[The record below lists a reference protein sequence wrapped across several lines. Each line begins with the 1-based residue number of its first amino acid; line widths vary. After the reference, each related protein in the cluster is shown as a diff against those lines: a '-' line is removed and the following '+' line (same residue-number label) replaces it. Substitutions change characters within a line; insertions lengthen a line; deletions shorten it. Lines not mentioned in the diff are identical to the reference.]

1 MILALILFIITY
13 LLMMIFST
21 KREIIVIISSILFTL
36 LGIINFK
43 EAITAINYDALLIII
58 GTMGIVGFFIE
69 SKMPCLMADY
79 LLTKVTDT
87 KWAIVVLAMLA
98 GIVSAFVDNVA
109 TVLMVAPIGLA
120 ICKKLNI
127 SPVNALIAISVSSNL
142 QGAATLIGDTTSIIL
157 GSYANMNFVE
167 FFFVEGKPSIFFAVE
182 LGAIVTIPVMLFLF
196 RKYKT
201 KIPKGEITKISDYIT
216 RVNIILFNPDDL
228 KLIKDTPSTRR
239 KMLNIEISG
248 INSEYLQLLTNY
260 NKILKQRNAY
270 LKALSKKKK
279 LETPFLNI
287 LTEQLVDVGL
297 KIMWIRED
305 FINNINS
312 YISDIYYK
320 ITHKGSLKVLY
331 KSEFKG
337 KNKEEIMKMFKKN
350 ISREIFL
357 GKTLFGI
364 QHDDLEFKI
373 NEEVVKEFSSV
384 GEQKNSIISFK
395 LAEIKNIEIKLHKK
409 PILIL
414 DDLFSELDREKI
426 NNILNLIDTDLQTF
440 ITTTEISNVDKKLLE
455 TSKIFHVIDGKVEE
469 E

>member
-157 GSYANMNFVE
+157 GSYANMNFVK

-201 KIPKGEITKISDYIT
+201 KIPKGEITKISDYFPTIL
-216 RVNIILFNPDDL
+216 IILNIVL
-228 KLIKDTPSTRR
+228 LI
-239 KMLNIEISG
+239 
-248 INSEYLQLLTNY
+248 INS
-260 NKILKQRNAY
+260 
-270 LKALSKKKK
+270 
-279 LETPFLNI
+279 FLP
-287 LTEQLVDVGL
+287 T
-297 KIMWIRED
+297 
-305 FINNINS
+305 
-312 YISDIYYK
+312 
-320 ITHKGSLKVLY
+320 
-331 KSEFKG
+331 
-337 KNKEEIMKMFKKN
+337 
-350 ISREIFL
+350 
-357 GKTLFGI
+357 
-364 QHDDLEFKI
+364 
-373 NEEVVKEFSSV
+373 
-384 GEQKNSIISFK
+384 NSIITNGVVCIALYIIGIIYYFIRKRNFK
-395 LAEIKNIEIKLHKK
+395 IIKNSLKAIDLKTIIMLAGIFVVIAGITKAGLIQQLSNIFIKIGK
-409 PILIL
+409 
-414 DDLFSELDREKI
+414 
-426 NNILNLIDTDLQTF
+426 NNIFIIYTVITFGSVLLSSFIDNIPYVATMLPVVSQIATTANAPIYLLYFGLLSGATLGGNLTPIGASAN
-440 ITTTEISNVDKKLLE
+440 ITTIAILKKEGYNVKLKDYF
-455 TSKIFHVIDGKVEE
+455 KIGIPFTLAAVITGYLYIWFVWGK
-469 E
+469 

>member
-79 LLTKVTDT
+79 LLKKVTDT

-127 SPVNALIAISVSSNL
+127 LPVNALIAISVSSNL

-201 KIPKGEITKISDYIT
+201 KIPKGEITKISDYFPTIL
-216 RVNIILFNPDDL
+216 IILNIVL
-228 KLIKDTPSTRR
+228 LI
-239 KMLNIEISG
+239 
-248 INSEYLQLLTNY
+248 INS
-260 NKILKQRNAY
+260 
-270 LKALSKKKK
+270 
-279 LETPFLNI
+279 FLP
-287 LTEQLVDVGL
+287 T
-297 KIMWIRED
+297 
-305 FINNINS
+305 
-312 YISDIYYK
+312 
-320 ITHKGSLKVLY
+320 
-331 KSEFKG
+331 
-337 KNKEEIMKMFKKN
+337 
-350 ISREIFL
+350 
-357 GKTLFGI
+357 
-364 QHDDLEFKI
+364 
-373 NEEVVKEFSSV
+373 
-384 GEQKNSIISFK
+384 NSIITNGVICIALYIIGIIYYIIRKRNFK
-395 LAEIKNIEIKLHKK
+395 IIKNSLKAIDLKTIIMLAGIFVVIAGITKAGLIQQLSNIFIKIGK
-409 PILIL
+409 
-414 DDLFSELDREKI
+414 
-426 NNILNLIDTDLQTF
+426 NNIFIIYTVITFGSVFLSSFIDNIPYVATMLPVVSQIATTANAPIYLLYFGLLSGATLGGNLTPIGASAN
-440 ITTTEISNVDKKLLE
+440 ITTIALLKKEGYNVKLKDYF
-455 TSKIFHVIDGKVEE
+455 KIGIPFTLAAVITGYLYIWFVWGE
-469 E
+469 

>member
-21 KREIIVIISSILFTL
+21 KREIIVIIISILFTL

-201 KIPKGEITKISDYIT
+201 KIPKGEITKISDYFPTIL
-216 RVNIILFNPDDL
+216 IILNIVL
-228 KLIKDTPSTRR
+228 LI
-239 KMLNIEISG
+239 
-248 INSEYLQLLTNY
+248 INS
-260 NKILKQRNAY
+260 
-270 LKALSKKKK
+270 
-279 LETPFLNI
+279 FLP
-287 LTEQLVDVGL
+287 T
-297 KIMWIRED
+297 
-305 FINNINS
+305 
-312 YISDIYYK
+312 
-320 ITHKGSLKVLY
+320 
-331 KSEFKG
+331 
-337 KNKEEIMKMFKKN
+337 
-350 ISREIFL
+350 
-357 GKTLFGI
+357 
-364 QHDDLEFKI
+364 
-373 NEEVVKEFSSV
+373 
-384 GEQKNSIISFK
+384 NSIITNGVICIALYIIGIIYYIIRKRNFK
-395 LAEIKNIEIKLHKK
+395 IIKNSLKAIDLKTIIMLAGIFVVIAGITKAGLIQQLSNIFIKIGK
-409 PILIL
+409 
-414 DDLFSELDREKI
+414 
-426 NNILNLIDTDLQTF
+426 NNIFIIYTVITFGSVFLSSFIDNIPYVATMLPVVSQIATTANAPIYLLYFGLLSGATLGGNLTPIGASAN
-440 ITTTEISNVDKKLLE
+440 ITTIAILKKEGYNVKLKDYF
-455 TSKIFHVIDGKVEE
+455 KIGIPFTLAAVITGYLYIWFVWGK
-469 E
+469 

>member
-157 GSYANMNFVE
+157 GSYANMNFVK

-201 KIPKGEITKISDYIT
+201 KIPKGEITKISDYFPTIL
-216 RVNIILFNPDDL
+216 IILNIVI
-228 KLIKDTPSTRR
+228 LI
-239 KMLNIEISG
+239 
-248 INSEYLQLLTNY
+248 INS
-260 NKILKQRNAY
+260 
-270 LKALSKKKK
+270 
-279 LETPFLNI
+279 FLP
-287 LTEQLVDVGL
+287 T
-297 KIMWIRED
+297 
-305 FINNINS
+305 
-312 YISDIYYK
+312 
-320 ITHKGSLKVLY
+320 
-331 KSEFKG
+331 
-337 KNKEEIMKMFKKN
+337 
-350 ISREIFL
+350 
-357 GKTLFGI
+357 
-364 QHDDLEFKI
+364 
-373 NEEVVKEFSSV
+373 
-384 GEQKNSIISFK
+384 NSIITNGVVCIALYIIGIIYYIIRKRNFK
-395 LAEIKNIEIKLHKK
+395 IIKNSLKAIDLKTIIMLAGIFVVIAGITKAGLIQQLSNIFIKIGK
-409 PILIL
+409 
-414 DDLFSELDREKI
+414 
-426 NNILNLIDTDLQTF
+426 NNIFIIYTVITFGSVFLSSFIDNIPYVATMLPVVSQIATTANAPIYLLYFGLLSGATLGGNLTPIGASAN
-440 ITTTEISNVDKKLLE
+440 ITTIAILKKEGYNVKLKDYF
-455 TSKIFHVIDGKVEE
+455 KIGIPFTLAAVITGYLYIWFVWGK
-469 E
+469 

>member
-201 KIPKGEITKISDYIT
+201 KIPKGEITKISDYFPTILIILNIVLLT
-216 RVNIILFNPDDL
+216 INSILPTKNIITNGVICIALYIIGIIYYIIRKRNFKIIKNSLKAIDL
-228 KLIKDTPSTRR
+228 KTIIMLAGIFVVIAGITKAGLIQQLSNIFIKIGKNNIFIIYTVITFGSVFLSSFIDNIPYVATMLPVVSQIATTANAPIYLLYFGLLSGATLGGNLTPIGASA
-239 KMLNIEISG
+239 NITTIA
-248 INSEYLQLLTNY
+248 
-260 NKILKQRNAY
+260 ILKKEGYNVK
-270 LKALSKKKK
+270 LK
-279 LETPFLNI
+279 
-287 LTEQLVDVGL
+287 D
-297 KIMWIRED
+297 
-305 FINNINS
+305 
-312 YISDIYYK
+312 Y
-320 ITHKGSLKVLY
+320 
-331 KSEFKG
+331 
-337 KNKEEIMKMFKKN
+337 
-350 ISREIFL
+350 
-357 GKTLFGI
+357 
-364 QHDDLEFKI
+364 FKI
-373 NEEVVKEFSSV
+373 GIPFTLAAVITGYLYIWFVW
-384 GEQKNSIISFK
+384 GE
-395 LAEIKNIEIKLHKK
+395 
-409 PILIL
+409 
-414 DDLFSELDREKI
+414 
-426 NNILNLIDTDLQTF
+426 
-440 ITTTEISNVDKKLLE
+440 
-455 TSKIFHVIDGKVEE
+455 
-469 E
+469 

>member
-87 KWAIVVLAMLA
+87 KWAIVALAMLA

-201 KIPKGEITKISDYIT
+201 KIPKGEITKISDYFPTIL
-216 RVNIILFNPDDL
+216 IILNIVL
-228 KLIKDTPSTRR
+228 LI
-239 KMLNIEISG
+239 
-248 INSEYLQLLTNY
+248 INS
-260 NKILKQRNAY
+260 
-270 LKALSKKKK
+270 
-279 LETPFLNI
+279 FLP
-287 LTEQLVDVGL
+287 T
-297 KIMWIRED
+297 
-305 FINNINS
+305 
-312 YISDIYYK
+312 
-320 ITHKGSLKVLY
+320 
-331 KSEFKG
+331 
-337 KNKEEIMKMFKKN
+337 
-350 ISREIFL
+350 
-357 GKTLFGI
+357 
-364 QHDDLEFKI
+364 
-373 NEEVVKEFSSV
+373 
-384 GEQKNSIISFK
+384 NSIITNGVICIALYIIGIIYYIIRKRNFK
-395 LAEIKNIEIKLHKK
+395 IIKNSLKAIDLKTIIMLAGIFVVIAGITKAGLIQQLSNIFIKIGK
-409 PILIL
+409 
-414 DDLFSELDREKI
+414 
-426 NNILNLIDTDLQTF
+426 NNIFIIYTVITFGSVFLSSFIDNIPYVATMLPVVSQIATTANAPIYLLYFGLLSGATLGGNLTPIGASAN
-440 ITTTEISNVDKKLLE
+440 ITTIAILKKEGYNVKLKDYF
-455 TSKIFHVIDGKVEE
+455 KIGIPFTLAAVITGYLYIWFVWGE
-469 E
+469 

>member
-43 EAITAINYDALLIII
+43 EAIMAINYDALLIII

-201 KIPKGEITKISDYIT
+201 KIPKGGITKISDYFPTIL
-216 RVNIILFNPDDL
+216 IILNIVL
-228 KLIKDTPSTRR
+228 LI
-239 KMLNIEISG
+239 
-248 INSEYLQLLTNY
+248 INS
-260 NKILKQRNAY
+260 
-270 LKALSKKKK
+270 
-279 LETPFLNI
+279 FLP
-287 LTEQLVDVGL
+287 T
-297 KIMWIRED
+297 
-305 FINNINS
+305 
-312 YISDIYYK
+312 
-320 ITHKGSLKVLY
+320 
-331 KSEFKG
+331 
-337 KNKEEIMKMFKKN
+337 
-350 ISREIFL
+350 
-357 GKTLFGI
+357 
-364 QHDDLEFKI
+364 
-373 NEEVVKEFSSV
+373 
-384 GEQKNSIISFK
+384 NSIITNGVICIALYIIGIIYYIIRKRNFK
-395 LAEIKNIEIKLHKK
+395 IIKNSLKAIDLKTIIMLAGIFVVIAGITKAGLIQQLSNIFIKIGK
-409 PILIL
+409 
-414 DDLFSELDREKI
+414 
-426 NNILNLIDTDLQTF
+426 NNIFIIYTVITFGSVFLSSFIDNIPYVATMLPVVSQIATTANAPIYLLYFGLLSGATLGGNLTPIGASAN
-440 ITTTEISNVDKKLLE
+440 ITTIAILKKEGYNVKLKDYF
-455 TSKIFHVIDGKVEE
+455 KIGIPFTLAAVITGYLYIWFVWGE
-469 E
+469 

>member
-157 GSYANMNFVE
+157 GSYANMNFVK

-182 LGAIVTIPVMLFLF
+182 LGAIDTIPVMLFLF

-201 KIPKGEITKISDYIT
+201 KIPKGGITKISDYFPTIL
-216 RVNIILFNPDDL
+216 IILNIVL
-228 KLIKDTPSTRR
+228 LI
-239 KMLNIEISG
+239 
-248 INSEYLQLLTNY
+248 INS
-260 NKILKQRNAY
+260 
-270 LKALSKKKK
+270 
-279 LETPFLNI
+279 FLP
-287 LTEQLVDVGL
+287 T
-297 KIMWIRED
+297 
-305 FINNINS
+305 
-312 YISDIYYK
+312 
-320 ITHKGSLKVLY
+320 
-331 KSEFKG
+331 
-337 KNKEEIMKMFKKN
+337 
-350 ISREIFL
+350 
-357 GKTLFGI
+357 
-364 QHDDLEFKI
+364 
-373 NEEVVKEFSSV
+373 
-384 GEQKNSIISFK
+384 NSIITNGVICIALYIIGIIYYIIRKRNFK
-395 LAEIKNIEIKLHKK
+395 IIKNSLKAIDLKTIIMLAGIFVVIAGITKAGLIQQLSNIFIKIGK
-409 PILIL
+409 
-414 DDLFSELDREKI
+414 
-426 NNILNLIDTDLQTF
+426 NNIFIIYTVITFGSVFLSSFIDNIPYVATMLPVVSQIATTANAPIYLLYFGLLSGATLGGNLTPIGASAN
-440 ITTTEISNVDKKLLE
+440 ITTIAILKKEGYNVKLKDYF
-455 TSKIFHVIDGKVEE
+455 KIGIPFTFAAVITGYLYIWFVWGK
-469 E
+469 

>member
-201 KIPKGEITKISDYIT
+201 KIPKGEITKISDYFPTIL
-216 RVNIILFNPDDL
+216 IILNIVL
-228 KLIKDTPSTRR
+228 LI
-239 KMLNIEISG
+239 
-248 INSEYLQLLTNY
+248 INS
-260 NKILKQRNAY
+260 
-270 LKALSKKKK
+270 
-279 LETPFLNI
+279 FLP
-287 LTEQLVDVGL
+287 T
-297 KIMWIRED
+297 
-305 FINNINS
+305 
-312 YISDIYYK
+312 
-320 ITHKGSLKVLY
+320 
-331 KSEFKG
+331 
-337 KNKEEIMKMFKKN
+337 
-350 ISREIFL
+350 
-357 GKTLFGI
+357 
-364 QHDDLEFKI
+364 
-373 NEEVVKEFSSV
+373 
-384 GEQKNSIISFK
+384 NSIITNGVICIALYIIGIIYYIIRKRNFK
-395 LAEIKNIEIKLHKK
+395 IIKNSLKAIDLKTIIMLAGIFVVIAGITKAGLIQQLSNIFIKIGK
-409 PILIL
+409 
-414 DDLFSELDREKI
+414 
-426 NNILNLIDTDLQTF
+426 NNIFIIYTVITFGSVFLSSFIDNIPYVATMLPVVSQIATTANAPIYLLYFGLLSGATLGGNLTPIGASANITMIAILKKEGYNVKLKDYFKIGIPFTF
-440 ITTTEISNVDKKLLE
+440 AAVITGYLYIWFVW
-455 TSKIFHVIDGKVEE
+455 GK
-469 E
+469 

>member
-79 LLTKVTDT
+79 LLKKVTDT

-201 KIPKGEITKISDYIT
+201 KIPKGEITKISDYFPTIL
-216 RVNIILFNPDDL
+216 IILNIVL
-228 KLIKDTPSTRR
+228 LI
-239 KMLNIEISG
+239 
-248 INSEYLQLLTNY
+248 INS
-260 NKILKQRNAY
+260 
-270 LKALSKKKK
+270 
-279 LETPFLNI
+279 FLP
-287 LTEQLVDVGL
+287 T
-297 KIMWIRED
+297 
-305 FINNINS
+305 
-312 YISDIYYK
+312 
-320 ITHKGSLKVLY
+320 
-331 KSEFKG
+331 
-337 KNKEEIMKMFKKN
+337 
-350 ISREIFL
+350 
-357 GKTLFGI
+357 
-364 QHDDLEFKI
+364 
-373 NEEVVKEFSSV
+373 
-384 GEQKNSIISFK
+384 NSIITNGVICIALYIIGIIYYIIRKRNFK
-395 LAEIKNIEIKLHKK
+395 IIKNSLKAIDLKTIIMLAGIFVVIAGITKAGLIQQLSNIFIKIGK
-409 PILIL
+409 
-414 DDLFSELDREKI
+414 
-426 NNILNLIDTDLQTF
+426 NNIFIIYTVITFGSVSLSSFIDNIPYVATMLPVVSQIATTANAPIYLLYFGLLSGATLGGNLTPIGASAN
-440 ITTTEISNVDKKLLE
+440 ITTIAILKKEGYNVKLKDYF
-455 TSKIFHVIDGKVEE
+455 KIGIPFTLAAVITGYLYIWFVWGE
-469 E
+469 

>member
-157 GSYANMNFVE
+157 GSYANMNFVK

-201 KIPKGEITKISDYIT
+201 KIPKGEITKISDYFPTIL
-216 RVNIILFNPDDL
+216 IILNIVL
-228 KLIKDTPSTRR
+228 LI
-239 KMLNIEISG
+239 
-248 INSEYLQLLTNY
+248 INS
-260 NKILKQRNAY
+260 
-270 LKALSKKKK
+270 
-279 LETPFLNI
+279 FLP
-287 LTEQLVDVGL
+287 T
-297 KIMWIRED
+297 
-305 FINNINS
+305 
-312 YISDIYYK
+312 
-320 ITHKGSLKVLY
+320 
-331 KSEFKG
+331 
-337 KNKEEIMKMFKKN
+337 
-350 ISREIFL
+350 
-357 GKTLFGI
+357 
-364 QHDDLEFKI
+364 
-373 NEEVVKEFSSV
+373 
-384 GEQKNSIISFK
+384 NSIITNGVVCIALYIIGIIYYIIRKRNFK
-395 LAEIKNIEIKLHKK
+395 IIKNSLKAIDLKTIIMLAGIFVVIAGITKAGLIQQLSNIFIKIGK
-409 PILIL
+409 
-414 DDLFSELDREKI
+414 
-426 NNILNLIDTDLQTF
+426 NNIFIIYTVITFGSVFLSSFIDNIPYVATMLPVVSQIATTANAPIYLLYFGLLTGATLGGNLTPIGASAN
-440 ITTTEISNVDKKLLE
+440 ITTIAILKKEGYNVKLKDYF
-455 TSKIFHVIDGKVEE
+455 KIGIPFTLAAVITGYLYIWFVWGK
-469 E
+469 

>member
-157 GSYANMNFVE
+157 GSYANMNFVK

-201 KIPKGEITKISDYIT
+201 KIPKGGITKISDYFPTIL
-216 RVNIILFNPDDL
+216 IILNIVL
-228 KLIKDTPSTRR
+228 LI
-239 KMLNIEISG
+239 
-248 INSEYLQLLTNY
+248 INS
-260 NKILKQRNAY
+260 
-270 LKALSKKKK
+270 
-279 LETPFLNI
+279 FLP
-287 LTEQLVDVGL
+287 T
-297 KIMWIRED
+297 
-305 FINNINS
+305 
-312 YISDIYYK
+312 
-320 ITHKGSLKVLY
+320 
-331 KSEFKG
+331 
-337 KNKEEIMKMFKKN
+337 
-350 ISREIFL
+350 
-357 GKTLFGI
+357 
-364 QHDDLEFKI
+364 
-373 NEEVVKEFSSV
+373 
-384 GEQKNSIISFK
+384 NSIITNGVVCIALYIIGIIYYIIRKRNFK
-395 LAEIKNIEIKLHKK
+395 IIKNSLKAIDLKTIIMLAGIFVVIAGITKAGLIQQLSNIFIKIGK
-409 PILIL
+409 
-414 DDLFSELDREKI
+414 
-426 NNILNLIDTDLQTF
+426 NNIFIIYTVITFGSVFLSSFIDNIPYVATMLPVVSQIATTANAPIYLLYFGLLSGATLGGNLTPIGASAN
-440 ITTTEISNVDKKLLE
+440 ITTIAILKKEGYNVKLKDYF
-455 TSKIFHVIDGKVEE
+455 KIGIPFTLAAVITGYLYIWFVWGK
-469 E
+469 

>member
-58 GTMGIVGFFIE
+58 GTMGIAGFFIE

-109 TVLMVAPIGLA
+109 TILMVAPIGLA

-157 GSYANMNFVE
+157 GSYANMNFVK

-201 KIPKGEITKISDYIT
+201 KIPKGEITKISDYFPTIL
-216 RVNIILFNPDDL
+216 IILNIVL
-228 KLIKDTPSTRR
+228 LI
-239 KMLNIEISG
+239 
-248 INSEYLQLLTNY
+248 INS
-260 NKILKQRNAY
+260 
-270 LKALSKKKK
+270 
-279 LETPFLNI
+279 FLP
-287 LTEQLVDVGL
+287 T
-297 KIMWIRED
+297 
-305 FINNINS
+305 
-312 YISDIYYK
+312 
-320 ITHKGSLKVLY
+320 
-331 KSEFKG
+331 
-337 KNKEEIMKMFKKN
+337 
-350 ISREIFL
+350 
-357 GKTLFGI
+357 
-364 QHDDLEFKI
+364 
-373 NEEVVKEFSSV
+373 
-384 GEQKNSIISFK
+384 NSIITNGVVCIALYIIGIIYYIIRKRNFK
-395 LAEIKNIEIKLHKK
+395 IIKNSLKAIDLKTIIMLAGIFVVIAGITKAGLIQQLSNIFIKIGK
-409 PILIL
+409 
-414 DDLFSELDREKI
+414 
-426 NNILNLIDTDLQTF
+426 NNIFIIYTVITFGSVFLSSFIDNIPYVATMLPVVSQIATTANAPIYLLYFGLLSGATLGGNLTPIGASAN
-440 ITTTEISNVDKKLLE
+440 ITTIAILKKEGYNVKLKDYF
-455 TSKIFHVIDGKVEE
+455 KIGIPFTLAAVITGYLYIWFVWGK
-469 E
+469 

>member
-182 LGAIVTIPVMLFLF
+182 FGAIVTIPVMLFLF

-201 KIPKGEITKISDYIT
+201 KIPKGEITKISDYFPTIL
-216 RVNIILFNPDDL
+216 IILNIVL
-228 KLIKDTPSTRR
+228 LI
-239 KMLNIEISG
+239 
-248 INSEYLQLLTNY
+248 INS
-260 NKILKQRNAY
+260 
-270 LKALSKKKK
+270 
-279 LETPFLNI
+279 FLP
-287 LTEQLVDVGL
+287 T
-297 KIMWIRED
+297 
-305 FINNINS
+305 
-312 YISDIYYK
+312 
-320 ITHKGSLKVLY
+320 
-331 KSEFKG
+331 
-337 KNKEEIMKMFKKN
+337 
-350 ISREIFL
+350 
-357 GKTLFGI
+357 
-364 QHDDLEFKI
+364 
-373 NEEVVKEFSSV
+373 
-384 GEQKNSIISFK
+384 NSIITNGVICIALYIIGIIYYIIRKRNFK
-395 LAEIKNIEIKLHKK
+395 IIKNSLKAIDLKTIIMLAGIFVVIAGITKAGLIQQLSNIFIKIGK
-409 PILIL
+409 
-414 DDLFSELDREKI
+414 
-426 NNILNLIDTDLQTF
+426 NNIFIIYTVITFGSVFLSSFIDNIPYVATMLPVVSQIATTANAPIYLLYFGLLSGATLGGNLTPIGASAN
-440 ITTTEISNVDKKLLE
+440 ITTIAILKKEGYNVKLKDYF
-455 TSKIFHVIDGKVEE
+455 KIGIPFTLAAVITGYLYIWFVWGE
-469 E
+469 

>member
-142 QGAATLIGDTTSIIL
+142 QGAATLIGDTTSTIL

-201 KIPKGEITKISDYIT
+201 KIPKGGITKISDYFPTIL
-216 RVNIILFNPDDL
+216 IILNIVL
-228 KLIKDTPSTRR
+228 LI
-239 KMLNIEISG
+239 
-248 INSEYLQLLTNY
+248 INS
-260 NKILKQRNAY
+260 
-270 LKALSKKKK
+270 
-279 LETPFLNI
+279 FLP
-287 LTEQLVDVGL
+287 T
-297 KIMWIRED
+297 
-305 FINNINS
+305 
-312 YISDIYYK
+312 
-320 ITHKGSLKVLY
+320 
-331 KSEFKG
+331 
-337 KNKEEIMKMFKKN
+337 
-350 ISREIFL
+350 
-357 GKTLFGI
+357 
-364 QHDDLEFKI
+364 
-373 NEEVVKEFSSV
+373 
-384 GEQKNSIISFK
+384 NSIITNGVVCIALYIIGIIYYIIRKRNFK
-395 LAEIKNIEIKLHKK
+395 IIKNSLKAIDLKTIIMLAGIFVVIAGITKAGLIQQLSNIFIKIGK
-409 PILIL
+409 
-414 DDLFSELDREKI
+414 
-426 NNILNLIDTDLQTF
+426 NNIFIIYTVITFGSVFLSSFIDNIPYVATMLPVVSQIATTANAPIYLLYFGLLSGATLGGNLTPIGASAN
-440 ITTTEISNVDKKLLE
+440 ITTIAILKKEGYNVKLKDYF
-455 TSKIFHVIDGKVEE
+455 KIGIPFTLAAVITGYLYIWFVWGK
-469 E
+469 

>member
-201 KIPKGEITKISDYIT
+201 KIPKGEITKISDYFPTIL
-216 RVNIILFNPDDL
+216 IILNIVL
-228 KLIKDTPSTRR
+228 LI
-239 KMLNIEISG
+239 
-248 INSEYLQLLTNY
+248 INS
-260 NKILKQRNAY
+260 
-270 LKALSKKKK
+270 
-279 LETPFLNI
+279 FLP
-287 LTEQLVDVGL
+287 T
-297 KIMWIRED
+297 
-305 FINNINS
+305 
-312 YISDIYYK
+312 
-320 ITHKGSLKVLY
+320 
-331 KSEFKG
+331 
-337 KNKEEIMKMFKKN
+337 
-350 ISREIFL
+350 
-357 GKTLFGI
+357 
-364 QHDDLEFKI
+364 
-373 NEEVVKEFSSV
+373 
-384 GEQKNSIISFK
+384 NSIITNGVICIALYIIGIIYYIIRKRNFK
-395 LAEIKNIEIKLHKK
+395 IIKNSLKAIDLKTIIMLAGIFVVIAGITKAGLIQQLSNIFIKIGK
-409 PILIL
+409 
-414 DDLFSELDREKI
+414 
-426 NNILNLIDTDLQTF
+426 NNIFIIYTVITFGSVFLSSFIDNIPYVATMLPVVSQIATTANTPIYLLYFGLLSGATLGGNLTPIGASAN
-440 ITTTEISNVDKKLLE
+440 ITTIAILKKEGYNVKLKDYF
-455 TSKIFHVIDGKVEE
+455 KIGIPFTLAAVITGYLYIWFVWGE
-469 E
+469 

>member
-69 SKMPCLMADY
+69 SKMPCLMADC

-201 KIPKGEITKISDYIT
+201 KIPKGEITKISDYFPTIL
-216 RVNIILFNPDDL
+216 IILNIVL
-228 KLIKDTPSTRR
+228 LI
-239 KMLNIEISG
+239 
-248 INSEYLQLLTNY
+248 INS
-260 NKILKQRNAY
+260 
-270 LKALSKKKK
+270 
-279 LETPFLNI
+279 FLP
-287 LTEQLVDVGL
+287 T
-297 KIMWIRED
+297 
-305 FINNINS
+305 
-312 YISDIYYK
+312 
-320 ITHKGSLKVLY
+320 
-331 KSEFKG
+331 
-337 KNKEEIMKMFKKN
+337 
-350 ISREIFL
+350 
-357 GKTLFGI
+357 
-364 QHDDLEFKI
+364 
-373 NEEVVKEFSSV
+373 
-384 GEQKNSIISFK
+384 NSIITNGVICIALYIIGIIYYIIRKRNFK
-395 LAEIKNIEIKLHKK
+395 IIKNSLKAIDLKTIIMLAGIFVVIAGITKAGLIQQLSNIFIKIGK
-409 PILIL
+409 
-414 DDLFSELDREKI
+414 
-426 NNILNLIDTDLQTF
+426 NNIFIIYTVITFGSVFLSSFIDNIPYVATMLPVVSQIATTANAPIYLLYFGLLSGATLGGNLTPIGASAN
-440 ITTTEISNVDKKLLE
+440 ITTIAILKKEGYNVKLKDYF
-455 TSKIFHVIDGKVEE
+455 KIGIPFTLAAVITGYLYIWFVWGK
-469 E
+469 

>member
-98 GIVSAFVDNVA
+98 GIVSSFVDNVA

-201 KIPKGEITKISDYIT
+201 KIPKGEITKISDYFPTIL
-216 RVNIILFNPDDL
+216 IILNIVL
-228 KLIKDTPSTRR
+228 LI
-239 KMLNIEISG
+239 
-248 INSEYLQLLTNY
+248 INS
-260 NKILKQRNAY
+260 
-270 LKALSKKKK
+270 
-279 LETPFLNI
+279 FLP
-287 LTEQLVDVGL
+287 T
-297 KIMWIRED
+297 
-305 FINNINS
+305 
-312 YISDIYYK
+312 
-320 ITHKGSLKVLY
+320 
-331 KSEFKG
+331 
-337 KNKEEIMKMFKKN
+337 
-350 ISREIFL
+350 
-357 GKTLFGI
+357 
-364 QHDDLEFKI
+364 
-373 NEEVVKEFSSV
+373 
-384 GEQKNSIISFK
+384 NSIITNGVVCIALYIIGIIYYIIRKRNFK
-395 LAEIKNIEIKLHKK
+395 IIKNSLKAIDLKTIIMLAGIFVVIAGITKAGLIQQLSNIFIKIGK
-409 PILIL
+409 
-414 DDLFSELDREKI
+414 
-426 NNILNLIDTDLQTF
+426 NNIFIIYTVITFGSVFLSSFIDNIPYVATMLPVVSQ
-440 ITTTEISNVDKKLLE
+440 ITTTANAPIYLLYFGLLSGATLGGNLTPIGASANITTIAILKKEGYNVKLKDYF
-455 TSKIFHVIDGKVEE
+455 KIGIPFTLAAVITGYLYIWFVWGE
-469 E
+469 

>member
-201 KIPKGEITKISDYIT
+201 KIPKGEITKISDYFPTIL
-216 RVNIILFNPDDL
+216 IILNIVLLIINSFLPTNSLITNGVICIALYIIGIIYYIIRKRNFKIIKNSLKAIDL
-228 KLIKDTPSTRR
+228 KTIIMLAGIFVVIAGITKAGLIQQLSNIFIKIGKNNIFIIYTVITFGSVFLSSFIDNIPYVATMLPVVSQIATTANAPIYLLYFGLLSGATLGGNLTPIGASA
-239 KMLNIEISG
+239 NITTIA
-248 INSEYLQLLTNY
+248 
-260 NKILKQRNAY
+260 ILKKEGYNVK
-270 LKALSKKKK
+270 LK
-279 LETPFLNI
+279 
-287 LTEQLVDVGL
+287 D
-297 KIMWIRED
+297 
-305 FINNINS
+305 
-312 YISDIYYK
+312 Y
-320 ITHKGSLKVLY
+320 
-331 KSEFKG
+331 
-337 KNKEEIMKMFKKN
+337 
-350 ISREIFL
+350 
-357 GKTLFGI
+357 
-364 QHDDLEFKI
+364 FKI
-373 NEEVVKEFSSV
+373 GIPFTLAAVITGYLYIWFVW
-384 GEQKNSIISFK
+384 GE
-395 LAEIKNIEIKLHKK
+395 
-409 PILIL
+409 
-414 DDLFSELDREKI
+414 
-426 NNILNLIDTDLQTF
+426 
-440 ITTTEISNVDKKLLE
+440 
-455 TSKIFHVIDGKVEE
+455 
-469 E
+469 

>member
-58 GTMGIVGFFIE
+58 GTMGIVGLFIE

-79 LLTKVTDT
+79 LLKKVTDT

-201 KIPKGEITKISDYIT
+201 KIPKGEITKISDYFPTIL
-216 RVNIILFNPDDL
+216 IILNIVL
-228 KLIKDTPSTRR
+228 LI
-239 KMLNIEISG
+239 
-248 INSEYLQLLTNY
+248 INS
-260 NKILKQRNAY
+260 
-270 LKALSKKKK
+270 
-279 LETPFLNI
+279 FLP
-287 LTEQLVDVGL
+287 T
-297 KIMWIRED
+297 
-305 FINNINS
+305 
-312 YISDIYYK
+312 
-320 ITHKGSLKVLY
+320 
-331 KSEFKG
+331 
-337 KNKEEIMKMFKKN
+337 
-350 ISREIFL
+350 
-357 GKTLFGI
+357 
-364 QHDDLEFKI
+364 
-373 NEEVVKEFSSV
+373 
-384 GEQKNSIISFK
+384 NSIITNGVICIALYIIGIIYYIIRKRNFK
-395 LAEIKNIEIKLHKK
+395 IIKNSLKAIDLKTIIMLVGIFVVIAGITKAGLIQQLSNIFIKIGK
-409 PILIL
+409 
-414 DDLFSELDREKI
+414 
-426 NNILNLIDTDLQTF
+426 NNIFIIYTVITFGSVFLSSFIDNIPYVATMLPVVSQIATTANAPIYLLYFGLLSGATLGGNLTPIGASAN
-440 ITTTEISNVDKKLLE
+440 ITTIAILKKEGYNVKLKDYF
-455 TSKIFHVIDGKVEE
+455 KIGIPFTLAAVITGYLYIWFVWGE
-469 E
+469 

>member
-79 LLTKVTDT
+79 LLTEVTDT

-201 KIPKGEITKISDYIT
+201 KIPKGEITKISDYFPTIL
-216 RVNIILFNPDDL
+216 IILNIVL
-228 KLIKDTPSTRR
+228 LI
-239 KMLNIEISG
+239 
-248 INSEYLQLLTNY
+248 INS
-260 NKILKQRNAY
+260 
-270 LKALSKKKK
+270 
-279 LETPFLNI
+279 FLP
-287 LTEQLVDVGL
+287 T
-297 KIMWIRED
+297 
-305 FINNINS
+305 
-312 YISDIYYK
+312 
-320 ITHKGSLKVLY
+320 
-331 KSEFKG
+331 
-337 KNKEEIMKMFKKN
+337 
-350 ISREIFL
+350 
-357 GKTLFGI
+357 
-364 QHDDLEFKI
+364 
-373 NEEVVKEFSSV
+373 
-384 GEQKNSIISFK
+384 NSIITNGVVCIALHIIGIIYYIIRKRNFK
-395 LAEIKNIEIKLHKK
+395 IIKNSLKAIDLKTIIMLAGIFVVIAGITKAGLIQQLSNIFIKIGK
-409 PILIL
+409 
-414 DDLFSELDREKI
+414 
-426 NNILNLIDTDLQTF
+426 NNIFIIYTVITFGSVLLSSFIDNIPYVATTLPVVSQIATTANAPIYLLYFGLLSGATLGGNLTPIGASAN
-440 ITTTEISNVDKKLLE
+440 ITTIAILKKEGYNVKLKDYF
-455 TSKIFHVIDGKVEE
+455 KIGIPFTLAAVITGYLYIWFVWGK
-469 E
+469 

>member
-157 GSYANMNFVE
+157 GSYANMNFVK

-201 KIPKGEITKISDYIT
+201 KIPKGEITKISDYFPTIL
-216 RVNIILFNPDDL
+216 IILNIVL
-228 KLIKDTPSTRR
+228 LI
-239 KMLNIEISG
+239 
-248 INSEYLQLLTNY
+248 INS
-260 NKILKQRNAY
+260 
-270 LKALSKKKK
+270 
-279 LETPFLNI
+279 FLP
-287 LTEQLVDVGL
+287 T
-297 KIMWIRED
+297 
-305 FINNINS
+305 
-312 YISDIYYK
+312 
-320 ITHKGSLKVLY
+320 
-331 KSEFKG
+331 
-337 KNKEEIMKMFKKN
+337 
-350 ISREIFL
+350 
-357 GKTLFGI
+357 
-364 QHDDLEFKI
+364 
-373 NEEVVKEFSSV
+373 
-384 GEQKNSIISFK
+384 NSIITNGVVCIALYIIGIIYYIIRKRNFK
-395 LAEIKNIEIKLHKK
+395 IIKNSLKAIDLKTIIMLAGIFVVIAGITKAGLIQQLSNIFIKIGK
-409 PILIL
+409 
-414 DDLFSELDREKI
+414 
-426 NNILNLIDTDLQTF
+426 NNIFIIYTVITFGSVFLSSFIDNIPYVATMLPVVSQIATTANAPIYLLYFGLLSGATLGGNLTPIGASAN
-440 ITTTEISNVDKKLLE
+440 ITTIAILKKEGYNVKLKDYF
-455 TSKIFHVIDGKVEE
+455 KIGIPFTLAAVITGYLYIWFVWGK
-469 E
+469 

>member
-13 LLMMIFST
+13 PLMMIFST

-201 KIPKGEITKISDYIT
+201 KIPKGEITKISDYFPTIL
-216 RVNIILFNPDDL
+216 IILNIVL
-228 KLIKDTPSTRR
+228 LI
-239 KMLNIEISG
+239 
-248 INSEYLQLLTNY
+248 INS
-260 NKILKQRNAY
+260 
-270 LKALSKKKK
+270 
-279 LETPFLNI
+279 FLP
-287 LTEQLVDVGL
+287 T
-297 KIMWIRED
+297 
-305 FINNINS
+305 
-312 YISDIYYK
+312 
-320 ITHKGSLKVLY
+320 
-331 KSEFKG
+331 
-337 KNKEEIMKMFKKN
+337 
-350 ISREIFL
+350 
-357 GKTLFGI
+357 
-364 QHDDLEFKI
+364 
-373 NEEVVKEFSSV
+373 
-384 GEQKNSIISFK
+384 NSIITNGVICIALYIIGIIYYIIRKRNFK
-395 LAEIKNIEIKLHKK
+395 IIKNSLKAIDLKTIIMLAGIFVVIAGITKAGLIQQLSNIFIKIGK
-409 PILIL
+409 
-414 DDLFSELDREKI
+414 
-426 NNILNLIDTDLQTF
+426 NNIFIIYTVITFGSVFLSSFIDNIPYVATMLPVVSQIATTANAPIYLLYFGLLSGATLGGNLTPIGASAN
-440 ITTTEISNVDKKLLE
+440 ITTIAILKKEGYNVKLKDYF
-455 TSKIFHVIDGKVEE
+455 KIGIPFTLAAVITGYLYIWFVWGE
-469 E
+469 

>member
-157 GSYANMNFVE
+157 GSYANMNFVK

-201 KIPKGEITKISDYIT
+201 KIPKGGITKISDYFPTIL
-216 RVNIILFNPDDL
+216 IILNIVL
-228 KLIKDTPSTRR
+228 LI
-239 KMLNIEISG
+239 
-248 INSEYLQLLTNY
+248 INS
-260 NKILKQRNAY
+260 
-270 LKALSKKKK
+270 
-279 LETPFLNI
+279 FLP
-287 LTEQLVDVGL
+287 T
-297 KIMWIRED
+297 
-305 FINNINS
+305 
-312 YISDIYYK
+312 
-320 ITHKGSLKVLY
+320 
-331 KSEFKG
+331 
-337 KNKEEIMKMFKKN
+337 
-350 ISREIFL
+350 
-357 GKTLFGI
+357 
-364 QHDDLEFKI
+364 
-373 NEEVVKEFSSV
+373 
-384 GEQKNSIISFK
+384 NSIITNGVVCIALYIIGIIYYIIRKRNFK
-395 LAEIKNIEIKLHKK
+395 IIKNSLKAIDLKTIIMLAGIFVVIAGITKAGLIQQLSNIFIKIGK
-409 PILIL
+409 
-414 DDLFSELDREKI
+414 
-426 NNILNLIDTDLQTF
+426 NNIFIIYTVITFGSVFLSSFIDNIPYVATMLPVVSQIATTANAPIYLLYFGLLSGATLGGNLTPIGASAN
-440 ITTTEISNVDKKLLE
+440 ITTIAILKKKGYNVKLKDYF
-455 TSKIFHVIDGKVEE
+455 KIGIPFTLAAVITGYLYIWFVWGK
-469 E
+469 

>member
-201 KIPKGEITKISDYIT
+201 KIPKGEITKISDYFPTIL
-216 RVNIILFNPDDL
+216 IILNIVLLIINSFLPTNRIISYGVFCIALSIIGIIYYIIRKRNFKIIKNSLKAIDL
-228 KLIKDTPSTRR
+228 KTIIMLAGIFVVIAGITKAGLIQQLSNIFIKIGKNNIFIIYTVITFGSVFLSSFIDNIPYVATMLPVVSQIATTANAPIYLLYFGLLSGATLGGNLTPIGASA
-239 KMLNIEISG
+239 NITTIA
-248 INSEYLQLLTNY
+248 
-260 NKILKQRNAY
+260 ILKKEGYNVK
-270 LKALSKKKK
+270 LK
-279 LETPFLNI
+279 
-287 LTEQLVDVGL
+287 D
-297 KIMWIRED
+297 
-305 FINNINS
+305 
-312 YISDIYYK
+312 Y
-320 ITHKGSLKVLY
+320 
-331 KSEFKG
+331 
-337 KNKEEIMKMFKKN
+337 
-350 ISREIFL
+350 
-357 GKTLFGI
+357 
-364 QHDDLEFKI
+364 FKI
-373 NEEVVKEFSSV
+373 GIPFTLAAVITGYLYIWFVW
-384 GEQKNSIISFK
+384 GE
-395 LAEIKNIEIKLHKK
+395 
-409 PILIL
+409 
-414 DDLFSELDREKI
+414 
-426 NNILNLIDTDLQTF
+426 
-440 ITTTEISNVDKKLLE
+440 
-455 TSKIFHVIDGKVEE
+455 
-469 E
+469 

>member
-1 MILALILFIITY
+1 MILALISFIITY

-201 KIPKGEITKISDYIT
+201 KIPKGEITKISDYFPTIL
-216 RVNIILFNPDDL
+216 IILNIVL
-228 KLIKDTPSTRR
+228 LI
-239 KMLNIEISG
+239 
-248 INSEYLQLLTNY
+248 INS
-260 NKILKQRNAY
+260 
-270 LKALSKKKK
+270 
-279 LETPFLNI
+279 FLP
-287 LTEQLVDVGL
+287 T
-297 KIMWIRED
+297 
-305 FINNINS
+305 
-312 YISDIYYK
+312 
-320 ITHKGSLKVLY
+320 
-331 KSEFKG
+331 
-337 KNKEEIMKMFKKN
+337 
-350 ISREIFL
+350 
-357 GKTLFGI
+357 
-364 QHDDLEFKI
+364 
-373 NEEVVKEFSSV
+373 
-384 GEQKNSIISFK
+384 NSIITNGVICIALYIIGIIYYIIRKRNFK
-395 LAEIKNIEIKLHKK
+395 IIKNSLKAIDLKTIIMLAGIFVVIAGITKAGLIQQLSNIFIKIGK
-409 PILIL
+409 
-414 DDLFSELDREKI
+414 
-426 NNILNLIDTDLQTF
+426 NNIFIIYTVITFGSVFLSSFIDNIPYVATMLPVVSQIATTANAPIYLLYFGLLSGATLGGNLTPIGASAN
-440 ITTTEISNVDKKLLE
+440 ITTIAILKKEGYNVKLKDYF
-455 TSKIFHVIDGKVEE
+455 KIGIPFTLAAVITGYLYIWFVWGE
-469 E
+469 

>member
-201 KIPKGEITKISDYIT
+201 KMPKGEITKISDYFPTIL
-216 RVNIILFNPDDL
+216 IILNIVL
-228 KLIKDTPSTRR
+228 LI
-239 KMLNIEISG
+239 
-248 INSEYLQLLTNY
+248 INS
-260 NKILKQRNAY
+260 
-270 LKALSKKKK
+270 
-279 LETPFLNI
+279 FLP
-287 LTEQLVDVGL
+287 T
-297 KIMWIRED
+297 
-305 FINNINS
+305 
-312 YISDIYYK
+312 
-320 ITHKGSLKVLY
+320 
-331 KSEFKG
+331 
-337 KNKEEIMKMFKKN
+337 
-350 ISREIFL
+350 
-357 GKTLFGI
+357 
-364 QHDDLEFKI
+364 
-373 NEEVVKEFSSV
+373 
-384 GEQKNSIISFK
+384 NSIITNGVVCIALYIIGIIYYIIRKRNFK
-395 LAEIKNIEIKLHKK
+395 IIKNSLKAIDLKTIMMLAGIFVVIAGITKAGLIQQLSNIFIKIGK
-409 PILIL
+409 
-414 DDLFSELDREKI
+414 
-426 NNILNLIDTDLQTF
+426 NNIFIIYTVITFGSVFLSSFIDNIPYVATMLPVVSQIATTANAPIYLLYFGLLSGATLGGNLTPIGASAN
-440 ITTTEISNVDKKLLE
+440 ITTIAILKKEGYNVKLKDYF
-455 TSKIFHVIDGKVEE
+455 KIGIPFTLAAVITGYLYIWFVWGK
-469 E
+469 

>member
-201 KIPKGEITKISDYIT
+201 KIPKGEITKISDYFPTIL
-216 RVNIILFNPDDL
+216 IILNIVL
-228 KLIKDTPSTRR
+228 LI
-239 KMLNIEISG
+239 
-248 INSEYLQLLTNY
+248 INS
-260 NKILKQRNAY
+260 
-270 LKALSKKKK
+270 
-279 LETPFLNI
+279 FLP
-287 LTEQLVDVGL
+287 T
-297 KIMWIRED
+297 
-305 FINNINS
+305 
-312 YISDIYYK
+312 
-320 ITHKGSLKVLY
+320 
-331 KSEFKG
+331 
-337 KNKEEIMKMFKKN
+337 
-350 ISREIFL
+350 
-357 GKTLFGI
+357 
-364 QHDDLEFKI
+364 
-373 NEEVVKEFSSV
+373 
-384 GEQKNSIISFK
+384 NSIITNGVVCIALYIIGIIYYIIRKRNFK
-395 LAEIKNIEIKLHKK
+395 IIKNSLKAIDLKTIIMLAGIFVVIAGITKAGLIQQLSNIFIKIGK
-409 PILIL
+409 
-414 DDLFSELDREKI
+414 
-426 NNILNLIDTDLQTF
+426 NNIFIIYTVITFGSVFLSSFIDNIPYVATMLPVVSQIATTANAPIYLLYFGLLSGATLGGNLMPIGASAN
-440 ITTTEISNVDKKLLE
+440 ITTIAILKKEGYNVKLKDYF
-455 TSKIFHVIDGKVEE
+455 KIGIPFTLAAVITGYLYIWFVWGK
-469 E
+469 

>member
-21 KREIIVIISSILFTL
+21 KREIIVIISSILFIL

-79 LLTKVTDT
+79 LLKKVTDT

-201 KIPKGEITKISDYIT
+201 KIPKGEITKISDYFPTIL
-216 RVNIILFNPDDL
+216 IILNIVL
-228 KLIKDTPSTRR
+228 LI
-239 KMLNIEISG
+239 
-248 INSEYLQLLTNY
+248 INS
-260 NKILKQRNAY
+260 
-270 LKALSKKKK
+270 
-279 LETPFLNI
+279 FLP
-287 LTEQLVDVGL
+287 T
-297 KIMWIRED
+297 
-305 FINNINS
+305 
-312 YISDIYYK
+312 
-320 ITHKGSLKVLY
+320 
-331 KSEFKG
+331 
-337 KNKEEIMKMFKKN
+337 
-350 ISREIFL
+350 
-357 GKTLFGI
+357 
-364 QHDDLEFKI
+364 
-373 NEEVVKEFSSV
+373 
-384 GEQKNSIISFK
+384 NSIITNGVICIALYIIGIIYYIIRKRNFK
-395 LAEIKNIEIKLHKK
+395 IIKNSLKAIDLKTIIMLAGIFVVIAGITKAGLIQQLSNIFIKIGK
-409 PILIL
+409 
-414 DDLFSELDREKI
+414 
-426 NNILNLIDTDLQTF
+426 NNIFIIYTVITFGSVSLSSFIDNIPYVATMLPVVSQIATTANAPIYLLYFGLLSGATLGGNLTPIGASAN
-440 ITTTEISNVDKKLLE
+440 ITTIAILKKEGYNVKLKDYF
-455 TSKIFHVIDGKVEE
+455 KIGIPFTLAAVITGYLYIWFVWGE
-469 E
+469 

>member
-182 LGAIVTIPVMLFLF
+182 LGAIVTTPVMLFLF

-201 KIPKGEITKISDYIT
+201 KIPKGEITKISDYFPTIL
-216 RVNIILFNPDDL
+216 IILNIVL
-228 KLIKDTPSTRR
+228 LI
-239 KMLNIEISG
+239 
-248 INSEYLQLLTNY
+248 INS
-260 NKILKQRNAY
+260 
-270 LKALSKKKK
+270 
-279 LETPFLNI
+279 FLP
-287 LTEQLVDVGL
+287 T
-297 KIMWIRED
+297 
-305 FINNINS
+305 
-312 YISDIYYK
+312 
-320 ITHKGSLKVLY
+320 
-331 KSEFKG
+331 
-337 KNKEEIMKMFKKN
+337 
-350 ISREIFL
+350 
-357 GKTLFGI
+357 
-364 QHDDLEFKI
+364 
-373 NEEVVKEFSSV
+373 
-384 GEQKNSIISFK
+384 NSIITNGVICIALYIIGIIYYIIRKRNFK
-395 LAEIKNIEIKLHKK
+395 IIKNSLKAIDLKTIIMLAGIFVVIASITKAGLIQQLSNIFIKIGK
-409 PILIL
+409 
-414 DDLFSELDREKI
+414 
-426 NNILNLIDTDLQTF
+426 NNIFIIYTVITFGSVFLSSFIDNIPYVATMLPVVSQIATTANAPIYLLYFGLLSGATLGGNLTPIGASANITMIAILKKEGYNVKLKDYFKIGIPFTF
-440 ITTTEISNVDKKLLE
+440 AAVITGYLYIWFVW
-455 TSKIFHVIDGKVEE
+455 GK
-469 E
+469 

>member
-157 GSYANMNFVE
+157 GSYANMNFVK

-201 KIPKGEITKISDYIT
+201 KIPKGEITKISDYFPTIL
-216 RVNIILFNPDDL
+216 IILNIVL
-228 KLIKDTPSTRR
+228 LI
-239 KMLNIEISG
+239 
-248 INSEYLQLLTNY
+248 INS
-260 NKILKQRNAY
+260 
-270 LKALSKKKK
+270 
-279 LETPFLNI
+279 FLP
-287 LTEQLVDVGL
+287 T
-297 KIMWIRED
+297 
-305 FINNINS
+305 
-312 YISDIYYK
+312 
-320 ITHKGSLKVLY
+320 
-331 KSEFKG
+331 
-337 KNKEEIMKMFKKN
+337 
-350 ISREIFL
+350 
-357 GKTLFGI
+357 
-364 QHDDLEFKI
+364 
-373 NEEVVKEFSSV
+373 
-384 GEQKNSIISFK
+384 NSIITNGVVCIALYIIGIIYYIIRKRNFK
-395 LAEIKNIEIKLHKK
+395 IIKNSLKAIDLKTIIMLAGIFVVIAGITKAGLIQQLSNIFIKIGK
-409 PILIL
+409 
-414 DDLFSELDREKI
+414 
-426 NNILNLIDTDLQTF
+426 NNIFIIYTVITFGSVFLSSFIDNIPYVATMLPVVSQIATTANAPIYLLYFGLLSGATLGGNLTPIGASAN
-440 ITTTEISNVDKKLLE
+440 ITTIAILKKEGYNVKLKDYF
-455 TSKIFHVIDGKVEE
+455 KIGIPFTLAAVITGYLYIWFVWGE
-469 E
+469 

>member
-79 LLTKVTDT
+79 LLKKVTDT

-127 SPVNALIAISVSSNL
+127 LPVNALIAISVSSNL

-201 KIPKGEITKISDYIT
+201 KIPKGEITKISDYFPTIL
-216 RVNIILFNPDDL
+216 IILNIVL
-228 KLIKDTPSTRR
+228 LI
-239 KMLNIEISG
+239 
-248 INSEYLQLLTNY
+248 INS
-260 NKILKQRNAY
+260 
-270 LKALSKKKK
+270 
-279 LETPFLNI
+279 FLP
-287 LTEQLVDVGL
+287 T
-297 KIMWIRED
+297 
-305 FINNINS
+305 
-312 YISDIYYK
+312 
-320 ITHKGSLKVLY
+320 
-331 KSEFKG
+331 
-337 KNKEEIMKMFKKN
+337 
-350 ISREIFL
+350 
-357 GKTLFGI
+357 
-364 QHDDLEFKI
+364 
-373 NEEVVKEFSSV
+373 
-384 GEQKNSIISFK
+384 NSIITNGVICIALYIIGIIYYIIRKRNFK
-395 LAEIKNIEIKLHKK
+395 IIKNSLKAIDLKTIIMLAGIFVVIAGITKAGLIQQLSNIFIKIGK
-409 PILIL
+409 
-414 DDLFSELDREKI
+414 
-426 NNILNLIDTDLQTF
+426 NNIFIIYTVITFGSVFLSSFIDNIPYVATMLPVVSQIATTANSPIYLLYFGLLSGATLGGNLTPIGASAN
-440 ITTTEISNVDKKLLE
+440 ITTIAILKKEGYNVKLKDYF
-455 TSKIFHVIDGKVEE
+455 KIGIPFTLAAVITGYLYIWFVWGE
-469 E
+469 

>member
-109 TVLMVAPIGLA
+109 TILMVAPIGLA

-201 KIPKGEITKISDYIT
+201 KIPKGEITKISDYFPTIL
-216 RVNIILFNPDDL
+216 IILNIVL
-228 KLIKDTPSTRR
+228 LI
-239 KMLNIEISG
+239 
-248 INSEYLQLLTNY
+248 INS
-260 NKILKQRNAY
+260 
-270 LKALSKKKK
+270 
-279 LETPFLNI
+279 FLP
-287 LTEQLVDVGL
+287 T
-297 KIMWIRED
+297 
-305 FINNINS
+305 
-312 YISDIYYK
+312 
-320 ITHKGSLKVLY
+320 
-331 KSEFKG
+331 
-337 KNKEEIMKMFKKN
+337 
-350 ISREIFL
+350 
-357 GKTLFGI
+357 
-364 QHDDLEFKI
+364 
-373 NEEVVKEFSSV
+373 
-384 GEQKNSIISFK
+384 NSIITNGVICIALYIIGIIYYIIRKRNFK
-395 LAEIKNIEIKLHKK
+395 IIKNSLKAIDLKTIIMLAGIFVVIAGITKAGLIQQLSNIFIKIGK
-409 PILIL
+409 
-414 DDLFSELDREKI
+414 
-426 NNILNLIDTDLQTF
+426 NNIFIIYTVITFGSVFLSSFIDNIPYVATMLPVVSQIATTANAPIYLLYFGLLSGATLGGNLTPIGASAN
-440 ITTTEISNVDKKLLE
+440 ITTIAILKKEGYNVKLKDYF
-455 TSKIFHVIDGKVEE
+455 KIGIPFTLAAVITGYLYIWFVWGK
-469 E
+469 

>member
-109 TVLMVAPIGLA
+109 TILMVAPIGLA

-127 SPVNALIAISVSSNL
+127 SPVNALIANSVSSNL

-157 GSYANMNFVE
+157 GSYANMNFVK

-201 KIPKGEITKISDYIT
+201 KIPKGEITKISDYFPTIL
-216 RVNIILFNPDDL
+216 IILNIVL
-228 KLIKDTPSTRR
+228 LI
-239 KMLNIEISG
+239 
-248 INSEYLQLLTNY
+248 INS
-260 NKILKQRNAY
+260 
-270 LKALSKKKK
+270 
-279 LETPFLNI
+279 FLP
-287 LTEQLVDVGL
+287 T
-297 KIMWIRED
+297 
-305 FINNINS
+305 
-312 YISDIYYK
+312 
-320 ITHKGSLKVLY
+320 
-331 KSEFKG
+331 
-337 KNKEEIMKMFKKN
+337 
-350 ISREIFL
+350 
-357 GKTLFGI
+357 
-364 QHDDLEFKI
+364 
-373 NEEVVKEFSSV
+373 
-384 GEQKNSIISFK
+384 NSIITNGVICIALYIIGIIYYIIRKRNFK
-395 LAEIKNIEIKLHKK
+395 IIKNSLKAIDLKTIIMLAGIFVVIAGITKAGLIQQLSNIFIKIGK
-409 PILIL
+409 
-414 DDLFSELDREKI
+414 
-426 NNILNLIDTDLQTF
+426 NNIFIIYTVITFGSVFLSSFIDNIPYVATMLPVVSQIATTANAPIYLLYFGLLSGATLGGNLTPIGASAN
-440 ITTTEISNVDKKLLE
+440 ITTIAILKKEGYNVKLKDYF
-455 TSKIFHVIDGKVEE
+455 KIGIPFTLAAVITGYLYIWFVWGK
-469 E
+469 

>member
-157 GSYANMNFVE
+157 GSYANMNFVK

-201 KIPKGEITKISDYIT
+201 KIPKGEITKISDYFPTIL
-216 RVNIILFNPDDL
+216 IILNIVL
-228 KLIKDTPSTRR
+228 LI
-239 KMLNIEISG
+239 
-248 INSEYLQLLTNY
+248 INS
-260 NKILKQRNAY
+260 
-270 LKALSKKKK
+270 
-279 LETPFLNI
+279 FLP
-287 LTEQLVDVGL
+287 T
-297 KIMWIRED
+297 
-305 FINNINS
+305 
-312 YISDIYYK
+312 
-320 ITHKGSLKVLY
+320 
-331 KSEFKG
+331 
-337 KNKEEIMKMFKKN
+337 
-350 ISREIFL
+350 
-357 GKTLFGI
+357 
-364 QHDDLEFKI
+364 
-373 NEEVVKEFSSV
+373 
-384 GEQKNSIISFK
+384 NSIITNGVVCIALYIIGIIYYIIRKRNFK
-395 LAEIKNIEIKLHKK
+395 IIKNSLKAIDLKTIIMLAGIFVVIAGITKAGLIQQLSNIFIKIGK
-409 PILIL
+409 
-414 DDLFSELDREKI
+414 
-426 NNILNLIDTDLQTF
+426 NNIFIIYTVITFGSVLLSSFIDNIPYVATMLPVVSQIATTANAPIYLLYFGLLSGATLGGNLTPIGASAN
-440 ITTTEISNVDKKLLE
+440 ITTIAILKKEGYNVKLKDYF
-455 TSKIFHVIDGKVEE
+455 KIGIPFTFAAVITGYLYIWFVWGK
-469 E
+469 

>member
-21 KREIIVIISSILFTL
+21 KREIIVIISSILFIL

-79 LLTKVTDT
+79 YLKKVTDT

-201 KIPKGEITKISDYIT
+201 KIPKGEITKISDYFPTIL
-216 RVNIILFNPDDL
+216 IILNIVL
-228 KLIKDTPSTRR
+228 LI
-239 KMLNIEISG
+239 
-248 INSEYLQLLTNY
+248 INS
-260 NKILKQRNAY
+260 
-270 LKALSKKKK
+270 
-279 LETPFLNI
+279 FLP
-287 LTEQLVDVGL
+287 T
-297 KIMWIRED
+297 
-305 FINNINS
+305 
-312 YISDIYYK
+312 
-320 ITHKGSLKVLY
+320 
-331 KSEFKG
+331 
-337 KNKEEIMKMFKKN
+337 
-350 ISREIFL
+350 
-357 GKTLFGI
+357 
-364 QHDDLEFKI
+364 
-373 NEEVVKEFSSV
+373 
-384 GEQKNSIISFK
+384 NSIITNGVICIALYIIGIIYYIIRKRNFK
-395 LAEIKNIEIKLHKK
+395 IIKNSLKAIDLKTIIMLAGIFVVIAGITKAGLIQQLSNIFIKIGK
-409 PILIL
+409 
-414 DDLFSELDREKI
+414 
-426 NNILNLIDTDLQTF
+426 NNIFIIYTVITFGSVFLSSFIDNIPYVATMLPVVSQIATTANAPIYLLYFGLLSGATLGGNLTPIGASAN
-440 ITTTEISNVDKKLLE
+440 ITTIAILKKEGYNVKLKDYF
-455 TSKIFHVIDGKVEE
+455 KIGIPFTLAAVITGYLYIWFVWGE
-469 E
+469 

>member
-182 LGAIVTIPVMLFLF
+182 LGAIVTIPVILFLF

-201 KIPKGEITKISDYIT
+201 KIPKGEITKISDYFPTIL
-216 RVNIILFNPDDL
+216 IILNIVL
-228 KLIKDTPSTRR
+228 LI
-239 KMLNIEISG
+239 
-248 INSEYLQLLTNY
+248 INS
-260 NKILKQRNAY
+260 
-270 LKALSKKKK
+270 
-279 LETPFLNI
+279 FLP
-287 LTEQLVDVGL
+287 T
-297 KIMWIRED
+297 
-305 FINNINS
+305 
-312 YISDIYYK
+312 
-320 ITHKGSLKVLY
+320 
-331 KSEFKG
+331 
-337 KNKEEIMKMFKKN
+337 
-350 ISREIFL
+350 
-357 GKTLFGI
+357 
-364 QHDDLEFKI
+364 
-373 NEEVVKEFSSV
+373 
-384 GEQKNSIISFK
+384 NSIITNGVICIALYIIGIIYYIIRKRNFK
-395 LAEIKNIEIKLHKK
+395 IIKNSLKAIDLKTIIMLAGIFVVIAGITKAGLIQQLSNIFIKIGK
-409 PILIL
+409 
-414 DDLFSELDREKI
+414 
-426 NNILNLIDTDLQTF
+426 NNIFIIYTVITFGSVFLSSFIDNIPYVATMLPVVSQIATTANAPIYLLYFGLLSGATLGGNLTPIGASAN
-440 ITTTEISNVDKKLLE
+440 ITTIAILKKEGYNVKLKDYF
-455 TSKIFHVIDGKVEE
+455 KIGIPFTLAAVITGYLYIWFVWGE
-469 E
+469 

>member
-109 TVLMVAPIGLA
+109 TVLMLAPIGLA

-201 KIPKGEITKISDYIT
+201 KIPKGEITKISDYFPTIL
-216 RVNIILFNPDDL
+216 IILNIVL
-228 KLIKDTPSTRR
+228 LI
-239 KMLNIEISG
+239 
-248 INSEYLQLLTNY
+248 INS
-260 NKILKQRNAY
+260 
-270 LKALSKKKK
+270 
-279 LETPFLNI
+279 FLP
-287 LTEQLVDVGL
+287 T
-297 KIMWIRED
+297 
-305 FINNINS
+305 
-312 YISDIYYK
+312 
-320 ITHKGSLKVLY
+320 
-331 KSEFKG
+331 
-337 KNKEEIMKMFKKN
+337 
-350 ISREIFL
+350 
-357 GKTLFGI
+357 
-364 QHDDLEFKI
+364 
-373 NEEVVKEFSSV
+373 
-384 GEQKNSIISFK
+384 NSIITNGVICIALYIIGIIYYIIRKRNFK
-395 LAEIKNIEIKLHKK
+395 IIKNSLKAIDLKTIIMLAGIFVVIAGITKAGLIQQLSNIFIKIGK
-409 PILIL
+409 
-414 DDLFSELDREKI
+414 
-426 NNILNLIDTDLQTF
+426 NNIFIIYTVITFGSVFLSSFIDNIPYVATMLPVVSQIATTANAPIYLLYFGLLSGATLGGNLTPIGASAN
-440 ITTTEISNVDKKLLE
+440 ITTIAILKKEGYNVKLKDYF
-455 TSKIFHVIDGKVEE
+455 KIGIPFTLAAVITGYLYIWFVWGE
-469 E
+469 

>member
-1 MILALILFIITY
+1 
-13 LLMMIFST
+13 MMIFST

-201 KIPKGEITKISDYIT
+201 KIPKGEITKISDYFPTIL
-216 RVNIILFNPDDL
+216 IILNIVL
-228 KLIKDTPSTRR
+228 LI
-239 KMLNIEISG
+239 
-248 INSEYLQLLTNY
+248 INS
-260 NKILKQRNAY
+260 
-270 LKALSKKKK
+270 
-279 LETPFLNI
+279 FLP
-287 LTEQLVDVGL
+287 T
-297 KIMWIRED
+297 
-305 FINNINS
+305 
-312 YISDIYYK
+312 
-320 ITHKGSLKVLY
+320 
-331 KSEFKG
+331 
-337 KNKEEIMKMFKKN
+337 
-350 ISREIFL
+350 
-357 GKTLFGI
+357 
-364 QHDDLEFKI
+364 
-373 NEEVVKEFSSV
+373 
-384 GEQKNSIISFK
+384 NSIITNGVVCIALYIIGIIYYIIRKRNFK
-395 LAEIKNIEIKLHKK
+395 IIKNSLKAIDLKTIIMLAGIFVVIAGITKAGLIQQLSNIFIKIGK
-409 PILIL
+409 
-414 DDLFSELDREKI
+414 
-426 NNILNLIDTDLQTF
+426 NNIFIIYTVITFGSVFLSSFIDNIPYVATMLPVVSQIATTANAPIYLLYFGLLSGATLGGNLTPIGASAN
-440 ITTTEISNVDKKLLE
+440 ITTIAILKKEGYNVKLKDYF
-455 TSKIFHVIDGKVEE
+455 KIGIPFTLAAVITGYLYIWFVWGK
-469 E
+469 